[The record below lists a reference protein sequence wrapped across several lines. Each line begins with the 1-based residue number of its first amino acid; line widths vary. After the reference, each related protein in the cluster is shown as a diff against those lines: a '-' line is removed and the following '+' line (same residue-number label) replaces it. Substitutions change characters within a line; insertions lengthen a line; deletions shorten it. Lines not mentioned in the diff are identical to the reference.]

1 MEAIARIKNQKGS
14 PRKVRLV
21 ADLIRKKRVSDA
33 RDILNFSK
41 KRAARSILKIL
52 DSAVA
57 NAANKSGKVEIDK
70 LYINKITV
78 DEGITMKRW
87 RSRAMGRADMIFK
100 RTHHIALSVTDEM
113 ED

>member
-1 MEAIARIKNQKGS
+1 MEASAKIKNQRGS
-14 PRKVRLV
+14 ARKVRLV
-21 ADLIRKKRVSDA
+21 ADLIRNKKVDEA

-70 LYINKITV
+70 LFINKITV

-87 RSRAMGRADMIFK
+87 RSRAMGRADMISK

-113 ED
+113 ES